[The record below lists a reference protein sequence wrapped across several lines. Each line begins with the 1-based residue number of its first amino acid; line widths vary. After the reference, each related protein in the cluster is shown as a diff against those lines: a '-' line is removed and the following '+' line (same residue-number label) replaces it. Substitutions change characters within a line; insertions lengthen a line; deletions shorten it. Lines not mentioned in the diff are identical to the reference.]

1 MNKWERE
8 RCGLSSGRM
17 LIHSRHTKRKL
28 PSFQLYH
35 FLFLFSIPSFSTAQK
50 QKTQSQL
57 ALKDSCI
64 YIRSLINHT
73 NTFEMHMS
81 TQSDAPLTINLKPI
95 HWLSC
100 NSIHCADLYQC
111 CSWVCGCKSFSP
123 FFFLTLHCL
132 YMFFIDIYDLLIT
145 LSKAINSLK
154 GELKLSHLWLS
165 VAIWKNRICL
175 TRGQINTA
183 LTTLYF

>member
-8 RCGLSSGRM
+8 RCGLSSRRM

-35 FLFLFSIPSFSTAQK
+35 FIFLFSIPSFSTAQK

-64 YIRSLINHT
+64 HIRSLINHT

-165 VAIWKNRICL
+165 VAIWKNWICL
-175 TRGQINTA
+175 TRGQIKPKDK
-183 LTTLYF
+183 LIQH

>member
-17 LIHSRHTKRKL
+17 LIHSWHGKRKL
-28 PSFQLYH
+28 LSFQFYH

-64 YIRSLINHT
+64 HIRPLIYHT
-73 NTFEMHMS
+73 NTFDMHMS

-100 NSIHCADLYQC
+100 NFIHCADLYQC
-111 CSWVCGCKSFSP
+111 FSLVCGCKSFFSP
-123 FFFLTLHCL
+123 L
-132 YMFFIDIYDLLIT
+132 FISHSPLFAYSFYRYIYDLLIT
-145 LSKAINSLK
+145 LFKAINSLNR
-154 GELKLSHLWLS
+154 ELRLSHLCLS
-165 VAIWKNRICL
+165 V
-175 TRGQINTA
+175 T
-183 LTTLYF
+183 F

>member
-17 LIHSRHTKRKL
+17 LIHSRHAKRKL

-64 YIRSLINHT
+64 HIRALINHT
-73 NTFEMHMS
+73 NTFDMHMS

-100 NSIHCADLYQC
+100 NFIHCADLYQC
-111 CSWVCGCKSFSP
+111 FSLVCGCKSFFPPSS
-123 FFFLTLHCL
+123 FLTLHCL
-132 YMFFIDIYDLLIT
+132 HIVFIDIYI
-145 LSKAINSLK
+145 
-154 GELKLSHLWLS
+154 
-165 VAIWKNRICL
+165 
-175 TRGQINTA
+175 
-183 LTTLYF
+183 

>member
-17 LIHSRHTKRKL
+17 LIHSRHAKRKL

-35 FLFLFSIPSFSTAQK
+35 FLFLFSIPSFSTVQK

-64 YIRSLINHT
+64 HIRPLINHT
-73 NTFEMHMS
+73 NTFDMHMS
-81 TQSDAPLTINLKPI
+81 TQSDASLTINLKPI

-100 NSIHCADLYQC
+100 SSIHYADLYQC
-111 CSWVCGCKSFSP
+111 FSWDWGFKSF
-123 FFFLTLHCL
+123 FFFTSFFHTLHCL
-132 YMFFIDIYDLLIT
+132 HIVFIDVYGLLIT
-145 LSKAINSLK
+145 LSKAINNLNR
-154 GELKLSHLWLS
+154 ELKLSHLCQKTPFSYKGKAFTWLLLF
-165 VAIWKNRICL
+165 AK
-175 TRGQINTA
+175 
-183 LTTLYF
+183 